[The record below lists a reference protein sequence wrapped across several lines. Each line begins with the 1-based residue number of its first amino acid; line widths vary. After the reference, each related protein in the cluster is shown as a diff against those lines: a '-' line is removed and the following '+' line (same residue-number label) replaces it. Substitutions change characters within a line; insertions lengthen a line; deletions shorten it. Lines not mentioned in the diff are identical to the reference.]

1 MRLYKKAAAVLLAAA
16 MAVSMMTACGGGAG
30 GGNGGNG
37 GNAGAV
43 PSAPTLEEIV
53 LPKDDGEGEG
63 TPTKTH
69 LDKANSWLVAFQN
82 NVVNAH
88 AVYFA
93 GSQSSYSAA
102 GTQTEELKMVMAST
116 AGKAYVDMTGW
127 GLEGS
132 KKEDHAIT
140 FYMESGKASAVYALN
155 KSAKAGIKMNLSA
168 DDMEGIT
175 GDFDFSDIQIPANIY
190 LTEVQIGGTKYRAET
205 YVQDGNEYYTCFG
218 TDKRPKYQITK
229 KQNGGTDVSAYQEIV
244 IGSDKGM
251 CNLTGYT
258 IYTAGED
265 AQHNLLLSDENK
277 NVFSVVIERDTNG
290 KLTKM
295 TVKDATGK
303 DVTKDFN
310 WLAEILGSFY
320 GN

>member
-16 MAVSMMTACGGGAG
+16 MAVSMMTACGGSAG
-30 GGNGGNG
+30 GNGAGGNG

-53 LPKDDGEGEG
+53 LPKDDGEGES
-63 TPTKTH
+63 TPTKTP

-82 NVVNAH
+82 KVANVR

-116 AGKAYVDMTGW
+116 SDKAYVDMTGW
-127 GLEGS
+127 GLEDG
-132 KKEDHAIT
+132 KKEDHVIT
-140 FYMESGKASAVYALN
+140 LYVESGKDSAVYVLN
-155 KSAKAGIKMNLSA
+155 KSAKAGIKVPRK
-168 DDMEGIT
+168 T
-175 GDFDFSDIQIPANIY
+175 GNTGSPAGGFDFSNIEIPANIY

-205 YVQDGNEYYTCFG
+205 YVKNGIKYYFCFG
-218 TDKRPKYQITK
+218 TDQQPKYVIEK
-229 KQNGGTDVSAYQEIV
+229 NPDGGTDVSAYQEIV

-258 IYTAGED
+258 IY
-265 AQHNLLLSDENK
+265 
-277 NVFSVVIERDTNG
+277 NVSKYTQDNMILDNGDKTYNVVIDESTG
-290 KLTKM
+290 EM
-295 TVKDATGK
+295 TVKYGESV
-303 DVTKDFN
+303 VTESFS
-310 WLAEILGSFY
+310 WLADLLNEFGKLSGKL
-320 GN
+320 

>member
-63 TPTKTH
+63 TTTKTP
-69 LDKANSWLVAFQN
+69 LDKANSWLVTFQN
-82 NVVNAH
+82 KVANAR

-102 GTQTEELKMVMAST
+102 GTQTEEIKMVVGST

-132 KKEDHAIT
+132 QKKDHAIT
-140 FYMESGKASAVYALN
+140 LYVESGKASAVYALN
-155 KSAKAGIKMNLSA
+155 KSAKAGIKVPMS
-168 DDMEGIT
+168 T
-175 GDFDFSDIQIPANIY
+175 GNTGSLAGGFDFSNIKIPANIY

-205 YVQDGNEYYTCFG
+205 YVESGVTYYYCFG
-218 TDKRPKYQITK
+218 TDQQPKYVIEK
-229 KQNGGTDVSAYQEIV
+229 NLNGGTDVSAYQEIV

-258 IYTAGED
+258 IYTADKDTQGNMILVNGD
-265 AQHNLLLSDENK
+265 KIYN
-277 NVFSVVIERDTNG
+277 VVIDESTG
-290 KLTKM
+290 KM
-295 TVKDATGK
+295 TVKYGESV
-303 DVTKDFN
+303 VTESFS
-310 WLAEILGSFY
+310 WLADLLNEFGKL
-320 GN
+320 

>member
-30 GGNGGNG
+30 GNGAGGAG

-43 PSAPTLEEIV
+43 PSAPTLNEII

-63 TPTKTH
+63 TPTKTP
-69 LDKANSWLVAFQN
+69 LAKADSWLVTFQN
-82 NVVNAH
+82 KVANAR

-116 AGKAYVDMTGW
+116 AGKAAYVDMTGW
-127 GLEGS
+127 GLEGG
-132 KKEDHAIT
+132 KREDHAIT
-140 FYMESGKASAVYALN
+140 LYVESGKAPAVYALN
-155 KSAKAGIKMNLSA
+155 KSAKAGIKVPMKNGNMGDL
-168 DDMEGIT
+168 G
-175 GDFDFSDIQIPANIY
+175 GDFDFSNIEIPANIY

-205 YVQDGNEYYTCFG
+205 YVQNGNEYYTCFG

-229 KQNGGTDVSAYQEIV
+229 MKNGGTDVSAYQEIV
-244 IGSDKGM
+244 LDSDMGM

-258 IYTAGED
+258 IYTASNDTQGNMILVNGDKTYNVVIDKSTGKVTVKCGE
-265 AQHNLLLSDENK
+265 
-277 NVFSVVIERDTNG
+277 SVVTESFSWLADLLNEFG
-290 KLTKM
+290 KLF
-295 TVKDATGK
+295 GK
-303 DVTKDFN
+303 
-310 WLAEILGSFY
+310 S
-320 GN
+320 

>member
-37 GNAGAV
+37 GNTGAI
-43 PSAPTLEEIV
+43 PSAPTPEEIV

-63 TPTKTH
+63 TPTKTP
-69 LDKANSWLVAFQN
+69 LAKADSWLVAFQN

-140 FYMESGKASAVYALN
+140 LYVESGKASVVYALN
-155 KSAKAGIKMNLSA
+155 KSAKAGIKLDIGNMGDL
-168 DDMEGIT
+168 G

-295 TVKDATGK
+295 TVKDANGGEATER
-303 DVTKDFN
+303 FS
-310 WLAEILGSFY
+310 WLADLLNEFGKL
-320 GN
+320 

>member
-37 GNAGAV
+37 GNTGAI
-43 PSAPTLEEIV
+43 PSAPTPEEIV
-53 LPKDDGEGEG
+53 LPKDDGEDEN
-63 TPTKTH
+63 TTTKTP
-69 LDKANSWLVAFQN
+69 LEKANSWLVAFQSK
-82 NVVNAH
+82 VTNAR

-116 AGKAYVDMTGW
+116 TDKAYVDMTGW
-127 GLEGS
+127 GLEDG
-132 KKEDHAIT
+132 KKEDHVIT
-140 FYMESGKASAVYALN
+140 LYVESGKDSAVYVLN
-155 KSAKAGIKMNLSA
+155 KSAKAGVKVPM
-168 DDMEGIT
+168 DT
-175 GDFDFSDIQIPANIY
+175 GNTGSLAGGFDFSDIKIPANIY

-205 YVQDGNEYYTCFG
+205 YVENGIKYYFCFG
-218 TDKRPKYQITK
+218 TDKQPKYVIEK
-229 KQNGGTDVSAYQEIV
+229 KPEGGTDVSVYQEIV

-251 CNLTGYT
+251 CKLTGYT

-265 AQHNLLLSDENK
+265 TQHNMILVDENK
-277 NVFSVVIERDTNG
+277 NVFSLVIERDANG
-290 KLTKM
+290 KPTKM
-295 TVKDATGK
+295 TVKDAAGK
-303 DVTKDFN
+303 DATKDFN
-310 WLAEILGSFY
+310 WLAEIMRNFY

>member
-37 GNAGAV
+37 GNTGAI
-43 PSAPTLEEIV
+43 PSAPTPEEIV
-53 LPKDDGEGEG
+53 LPKDDGEDES
-63 TPTKTH
+63 TPTKTP
-69 LDKANSWLVAFQN
+69 LDKANSWLVTFQN
-82 NVVNAH
+82 KVANAS

-116 AGKAYVDMTGW
+116 AGKAAYVDMTGW
-127 GLEGS
+127 GLEGG
-132 KKEDHAIT
+132 KREDHVIT
-140 FYMESGKASAVYALN
+140 LYVESGKAPAVYALN
-155 KSAKAGIKMNLSA
+155 KSAKAGIKVPMNPGNMGDL
-168 DDMEGIT
+168 G
-175 GDFDFSDIQIPANIY
+175 GDFDFSDIEIPANIY

-244 IGSDKGM
+244 LNSDMGM

-258 IYTAGED
+258 IYTASNDTQGNMILVNGD
-265 AQHNLLLSDENK
+265 KTYN
-277 NVFSVVIERDTNG
+277 VVIDKSTGKVTVKCGESVAAEDFDWLADLLNEFG
-290 KLTKM
+290 KLS
-295 TVKDATGK
+295 GK
-303 DVTKDFN
+303 
-310 WLAEILGSFY
+310 S
-320 GN
+320 